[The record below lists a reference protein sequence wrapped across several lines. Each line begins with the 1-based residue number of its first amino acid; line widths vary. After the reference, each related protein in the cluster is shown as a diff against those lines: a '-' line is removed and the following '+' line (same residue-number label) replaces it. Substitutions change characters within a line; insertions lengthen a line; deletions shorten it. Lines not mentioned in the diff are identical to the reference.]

1 MQIPPMRPKFEFLFP
16 ILPDRAIE
24 LLESIMDNEDHPI
37 EGRTAGNHLMLVI
50 PIKDRHFW
58 SPWLNLEARSYT
70 NPETSDLTTHIKG
83 RFSPNPA
90 VWTGFMMTYSS
101 LAVLAFL
108 AVIFAFSQMMMDNAP
123 SAFQFL
129 IPIVLIAAGMYWA
142 SLVGQRIAH
151 DQMQLL
157 YRVTLE
163 TLADGSGIKVLD
175 HPTEA
180 IDSHTTDHTIPEIT
194 IVPPNSETT
203 ETPSPSSS

>member
-1 MQIPPMRPKFEFLFP
+1 MRPKFEFLFP

-50 PIKDRHFW
+50 PIHDRHFW
-58 SPWLNLEARSYT
+58 SPWLNIEARPYT
-70 NPETSDLTTHIKG
+70 NPETKESTTHIKG

-108 AVIFAFSQMMMDNAP
+108 AGIFGVSQLMMGNSPWAL
-123 SAFQFL
+123 QYL
-129 IPIVLIAAGMYWA
+129 IPIVVIAAAMYWA

-163 TLADGSGIKVLD
+163 TLADGSGITVLD

-180 IDSHTTDHTIPEIT
+180 IDSHGPHHAIPEIT
-194 IVPPNSETT
+194 IVPPNPESVETSPQA
-203 ETPSPSSS
+203 TP